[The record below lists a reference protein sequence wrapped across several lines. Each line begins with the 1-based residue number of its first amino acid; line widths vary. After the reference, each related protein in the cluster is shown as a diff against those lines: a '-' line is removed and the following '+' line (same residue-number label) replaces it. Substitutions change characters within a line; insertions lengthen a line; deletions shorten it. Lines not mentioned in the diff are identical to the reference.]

1 MRTILL
7 AAGLSSRMCRQ
18 KLLMPFGGRTVVET
32 VLENLYKAGLAP
44 VCAVLSA
51 ELAEKIKD
59 RPGLLETAVNHAP
72 ERGQS
77 SSLAIGLAMLPR
89 GSDFCVMLGD
99 LPGAAPEGMAA
110 LYEKFKNRPKRST
123 VLAPLRDGAFGHPM
137 FYASVWKERFAGAE
151 GDQGGR
157 EILRRYRDEIIT
169 VEADE
174 GHFRDIDTPEDYERA
189 RRQAAGSR
197 DMTKKTAETCRSQ
210 AR

>member
-7 AAGLSSRMCRQ
+7 AAGLSTRMGMQ
-18 KLLMPFGGRTVVET
+18 KLLLPFGSLTVIET

-51 ELAEKIKD
+51 DLAERITD
-59 RPGLLETAVNHAP
+59 RPGLLKTAVNHAP

-77 SSLAIGLAMLPR
+77 SSLAIGLSMLPP

-99 LPGAAPEGMAA
+99 LPSATPEGMAV
-110 LYEKFKNRPKRST
+110 LCEKFKKRPKRST

-137 FYASVWKERFAGAE
+137 FYASVWRERFALAE
-151 GDQGGR
+151 GDMGGR
-157 EILRRYRDEIIT
+157 EILRRHWDEIMT

-189 RRQAAGSR
+189 CRAPARRI
-197 DMTKKTAETCRSQ
+197 
-210 AR
+210 